1 MKIIRKNRGTDRVAR
16 SESTVDTRSNPCAQL
31 DHQSVLG
38 GLKVIMMEGFIGHR
52 IIVRV
57 FDVTNMVD
65 LVAGKGLREMC
76 LQILAN
82 RLVLVLVRFW
92 EF

>member
-1 MKIIRKNRGTDRVAR
+1 MKINWKNRGTDRAAR
-16 SESTVDTRSNPCAQL
+16 SGSTVDTRSNPCAQL

-38 GLKVIMMEGFIGHR
+38 GLKVNMMEGFIGHR
-52 IIVRV
+52 IIVRA
-57 FDVTNMVD
+57 FKVTNTVD

-76 LQILAN
+76 LQILTY
-82 RLVLVLVRFW
+82 RLVRLFVRSW